1 MKIEFNKIH
10 TVSNY
15 ISFIRLFLAIPIF
28 YFVSNID
35 KINGARTYLIS
46 LYLFAYLTDIL
57 DGYFAR
63 KLNEISELGKI
74 IDPFADKFLVI
85 MIVIFYYNYDLIP
98 QLYFWVIIL
107 RDLFIFTGGI
117 FVSKKI
123 GSVLPSNYLGKFT
136 VLLIGIFLIIV
147 TLGYKSSDLL
157 YQIFY
162 FITILLSILSV
173 IVYAVRGYKEINK
186 A

>member
-15 ISFIRLFLAIPIF
+15 ISFTRLFLAIPIF

-98 QLYFWVIIL
+98 QLYLWVIIL

-162 FITILLSILSV
+162 FITIILSMLSV